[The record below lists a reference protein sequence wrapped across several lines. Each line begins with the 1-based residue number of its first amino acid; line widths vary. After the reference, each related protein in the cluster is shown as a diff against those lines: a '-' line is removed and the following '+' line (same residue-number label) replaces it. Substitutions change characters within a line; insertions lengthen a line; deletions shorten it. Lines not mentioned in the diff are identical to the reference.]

1 MATTG
6 IGMIGAGWM
15 AGQHVEELSR
25 RDDVEVRGV
34 ADVDAEAAGSLAG
47 RCGARVHDGWEELLD
62 AGGIDAVWVCTPP
75 AAHVDVALAAFDRGI
90 PVYLEKPIARGLA
103 EGRLIADA
111 AVRSGAVCAVGYQW
125 HSLDL
130 LAQVGELLAGRTVGL
145 VLGRNLGPTQ
155 VRPWFV
161 SRAAGGGNI
170 FERAS
175 HHFDLVRLLAGEVE
189 AVTVAT
195 SSVPL
200 GGRPPGEGDIEDAL
214 CVVLHLC
221 SGAMAT
227 VVVAWLRHGMPG
239 SYGIEIVADGVSL
252 TLELDPGFVLHG
264 VLDGTPVR
272 RVAAAPALRASIES
286 FLAAVRAGDPALVV
300 CTPADALR
308 TLAVAAAAEAALASG
323 ATELVGDVTGDGSRD
338 R

>member
-1 MATTG
+1 VVRTG

-15 AGQHVEELSR
+15 AGAHVEELSR
-25 RDDVEVRGV
+25 RDDVEIRGI
-34 ADVDAEAAGSLAG
+34 ADVDAGAAERLAG
-47 RCGARVHDGWEELLD
+47 RCGARLHDGWEELLD
-62 AGGIDAVWVCTPP
+62 ADGIDAVWVCTPP
-75 AAHVDVALAAFDRGI
+75 AAHAEVALAAFDRGI
-90 PVYLEKPIARGLA
+90 PVYLEKPIARSIA
-103 EGRLIADA
+103 DGRLIADA
-111 AVRSGAVCAVGYQW
+111 AERSGVVCAVGYQW

-161 SRAAGGGNI
+161 RRAAGGGNI

-175 HHFDLVRLLAGEVE
+175 HHFDLVRLVAGEVE

-214 CVVLHLC
+214 CVVLHLG
-221 SGAMAT
+221 SGGMAI
-227 VVVAWLRHGMPG
+227 VVVAWLREGMPG
-239 SYGIEIVADGVSL
+239 SYGLELVADGASL
-252 TLELDPGFVLHG
+252 TLDLDPDFVLHG
-264 VLDGTPVR
+264 VIDGAPLR
-272 RVAAAPALRASIES
+272 RVAAAPALRTSIEA
-286 FLAAVRAGDPALVV
+286 FLVAVRAGERDLVA
-300 CTPADALR
+300 CSPADALR

-323 ATELVGDVTGDGSRD
+323 VTELVGEVAGDGPRD